1 MTSCRNVIIRLCAV
15 GVTLNVRCAFLYATL
30 HLRTVSDVSVVVRVQ
45 LVHVLMGPD
54 VRYSVPS

>member
-1 MTSCRNVIIRLCAV
+1 MTSCRNVIICLCAV

-30 HLRTVSDVSVVVRVQ
+30 PLTTVSVAVRVQ

-54 VRYSVPS
+54 VRYWCPS